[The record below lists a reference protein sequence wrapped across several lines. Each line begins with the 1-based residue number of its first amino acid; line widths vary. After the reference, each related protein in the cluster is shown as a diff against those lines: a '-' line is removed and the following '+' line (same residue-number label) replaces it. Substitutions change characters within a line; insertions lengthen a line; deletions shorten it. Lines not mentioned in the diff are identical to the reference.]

1 MQEGIRAAEFPFSQ
15 TDDSRSENASG
26 YGGFELTDDDLLGRH
41 RSVISEMVS
50 KAGRKL
56 LSGDFNLTRISFPI
70 RCMSKDSAISVMATN
85 ISSYPFYMGRAA
97 DLSD

>member
-50 KAGRKL
+50 VSALVIGLLKFLFIASRCPLSGIKL
-56 LSGDFNLTRISFPI
+56 LWMRQHNDNRFH
-70 RCMSKDSAISVMATN
+70 
-85 ISSYPFYMGRAA
+85 
-97 DLSD
+97 